1 MEQLNQSYEEI
12 YQSYAKLVYGFLLK
26 KCHRH
31 DLAEDLTQETFVIAL
46 EKLDTYDHSCKISTW
61 LCGIAN
67 NLLRQEF
74 RKEKE
79 IELNEDIITEN
90 IDWDCVD
97 ILKKVHELSEPYREV
112 MYLRLT
118 ANLSFSQIGEIMDK
132 SENWARVTFYR
143 GKTRIKEAI
152 EDETTM

>member
-1 MEQLNQSYEEI
+1 
-12 YQSYAKLVYGFLLK
+12 
-26 KCHRH
+26 
-31 DLAEDLTQETFVIAL
+31 
-46 EKLDTYDHSCKISTW
+46 
-61 LCGIAN
+61 
-67 NLLRQEF
+67 
-74 RKEKE
+74 
-79 IELNEDIITEN
+79 
-90 IDWDCVD
+90 
-97 ILKKVHELSEPYREV
+97 

>member
-31 DLAEDLTQETFVIAL
+31 ELAEDLTQETFVIAL

>member
-112 MYLRLT
+112 MYLRLA
-118 ANLSFSQIGEIMDK
+118 ANLLFSQIGEIMDK